1 MGRRNNIAG
10 GLTGEQLI
18 AAATPYRRVYIEA
31 APGSGKTTVAAQR
44 FGIQRFHGG
53 DQRAVLAVSFTRSAT
68 AELRDRVLR
77 QWGPDVL
84 AWPHRIVTLDTVVC
98 DLLGYLLD
106 TGHICWPSGH
116 RSLTVIDSWPV
127 QLPTKWSRIEP
138 VVALDGDQVVVQTLR
153 RSTQAN
159 RPSRQ
164 DVAAALA
171 EGFCTH
177 QDARTLLEAALALEG
192 ARDAVLARLANTAGA
207 LIVDEIFDANAFDL
221 SLVRLAVDAGLEVT
235 VVGDPWQALYGFR
248 GARPDLVPELV
259 RESQFVQRPL
269 GRSFRWRTDG
279 QERLAD
285 KLRAGHGVIL
295 PQGKAEDM
303 DVVLSLQ
310 WKTLWSSGPYVL
322 PLAYGS
328 ATGQAHEAACTLL
341 LNEVTQQKFGVDST
355 FRKEALIALGIDAE
369 ALERLRPSLQQLI
382 TDLAGSV
389 GIAEIWSAL
398 NDVVGAETQRKL
410 PKKRNHYHTA
420 RLENLRARLHAV
432 GNRLI
437 PGLTAHQAKGRE
449 WNHVGVLLTNSECED
464 LAAGLVQNR
473 EDHRTL
479 YVALTRAKQATRRVA
494 DISSI
499 SVAIEPT

>member
-1 MGRRNNIAG
+1 MGTRNDNAG
-10 GLTGEQLI
+10 GLTGEQLV
-18 AAATPYRRVYIEA
+18 AAGTPHRRVYIEA
-31 APGSGKTTVAAQR
+31 APGSGKTAVAAQR
-44 FGIQRFHGG
+44 FGIQRFHSG

-106 TGHICWPSGH
+106 TGNICWPSGH

-138 VVALDGDQVVVQTLR
+138 IVALDDNRVVVQTQR

-177 QDARTLLEAALALEG
+177 QDARTLLEAALTLEG
-192 ARDAVLARLANTAGA
+192 ARDAVSARLADTAGA

-259 RESQFVQRPL
+259 SDAQFVQRPL
-269 GRSFRWRTDG
+269 QRSFRWRTDG

-285 KLRAGHGVIL
+285 ELRAGHGVIL
-295 PQGKAEDM
+295 PQGQAEDM

-310 WKTLWSSGPYVL
+310 WKTLWSSGPHVL

-328 ATGQAHEAACTLL
+328 ATGQVHEAACTLL
-341 LNEVTQQKFGVDST
+341 LSEVTQQKFGVDAT
-355 FRKEALIALGIDAE
+355 FHKEALIALGIDAE
-369 ALERLRPSLQQLI
+369 ALERLRPSLQQII
-382 TDLAGSV
+382 TDLAKST
-389 GIAEIWSAL
+389 GIANIWSDL
-398 NDVVGAETQRKL
+398 NEVVGAETRRKL
-410 PKKRNHYHTA
+410 PKKRNHHHTA
-420 RLENLRARLHAV
+420 RLEKLRVRLHAD

-449 WNHVGVLLTNSECED
+449 WNNVGVVLTSSEREI
-464 LAAGLVQNR
+464 LAAGLVQTR

-479 YVALTRAKQATRRVA
+479 YVALTRAKQATHGVA
-494 DISSI
+494 SSSI
-499 SVAIEPT
+499 SVEIEAT

>member
-1 MGRRNNIAG
+1 MGTRNDIAD
-10 GLTGEQLI
+10 GLTAEQLV
-18 AAATPYRRVYIEA
+18 AAGTPHRRVYIEA

-44 FGIQRFHGG
+44 FGIQRFQGT

-77 QWGPDVL
+77 QWGPDAL

-106 TGHICWPSGH
+106 TGHVSWPSGH
-116 RSLTVIDSWPV
+116 HSLTVIDSWQV

-138 VVALDGDQVVVQTLR
+138 IVALAGNRVVVETLR

-164 DVAAALA
+164 DVATALA

-192 ARDAVLARLANTAGA
+192 ACDAILARLADTAGA

-221 SLVRLAVDAGLEVT
+221 SLVRLAVDAGLDVT

-259 RESQFVQRPL
+259 RDAQFVQRPL
-269 GRSFRWRTDG
+269 RRSFRWRTDG

-285 KLRAGHGVIL
+285 ELRAGHGVIL
-295 PQGKAEDM
+295 RQGQAEDM

-310 WKTLWSSGPYVL
+310 WKTLWSSGPHVL

-328 ATGQAHEAACTLL
+328 AKGQVHEAACTLL
-341 LNEVTQQKFGVDST
+341 LSEVTQQKFGVNAT
-355 FRKEALIALGIDAE
+355 FHKEALIALDIDAE
-369 ALERLRPSLQQLI
+369 ALERLRPGLQQLI
-382 TDLAGSV
+382 TDLAGSA

-398 NDVVGAETQRKL
+398 NDVVGTETRRRL
-410 PKKRNHYHTA
+410 PKKRNHHHTA
-420 RLENLRARLHAV
+420 RLDMLRARLHAA

-449 WNHVGVLLTNSECED
+449 WNHVGVLLTNSEREA
-464 LAAGLVQNR
+464 LAAGLVQDR
-473 EDHRTL
+473 EDHRAL
-479 YVALTRAKQATRRVA
+479 YVALTRAKQATCGVA
-494 DISSI
+494 DGGSI
-499 SVAIEPT
+499 SVAIEAN